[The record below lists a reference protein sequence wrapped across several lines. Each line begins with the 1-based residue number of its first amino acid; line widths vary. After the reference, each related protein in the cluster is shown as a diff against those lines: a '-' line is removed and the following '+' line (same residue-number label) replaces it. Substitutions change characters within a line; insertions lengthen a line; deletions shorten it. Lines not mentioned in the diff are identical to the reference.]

1 MREKLGHN
9 IALMIVVMIFG
20 VILSMQIKSVYVNKN
35 NMVDEKSTIE
45 LRDQLN
51 SEVVK
56 YANLEKLKEDQQA
69 KLQELTE
76 KSGNTDVLV
85 KQLTENLRTARFL
98 SGQSDVK
105 GIGIAI
111 TISTNEESIGN
122 IKDTDLTTLVN
133 ELWLSGAQAISIND
147 QRIVMQSSIRD
158 TGVMTIN
165 KTYKIFP
172 PYKILVIGEPDNII
186 AALITTKGV
195 LYNFEQSYHF
205 KVSIEKKD
213 EVKIAKAKED
223 GILFNSDKLTVVEK

>member
-1 MREKLGHN
+1 MREKLGHS

-20 VILSMQIKSVYVNKN
+20 VILSMQIKSVYANKN
-35 NMVDEKSTIE
+35 NKVDEKATIE
-45 LRDQLN
+45 LRDELN

-56 YANLEKLKEDQQA
+56 YAKLEKLKEDQQA

-122 IKDTDLTTLVN
+122 IKTLTLQ
-133 ELWLSGAQAISIND
+133 L
-147 QRIVMQSSIRD
+147 
-158 TGVMTIN
+158 
-165 KTYKIFP
+165 
-172 PYKILVIGEPDNII
+172 
-186 AALITTKGV
+186 
-195 LYNFEQSYHF
+195 
-205 KVSIEKKD
+205 
-213 EVKIAKAKED
+213 
-223 GILFNSDKLTVVEK
+223 

>member
-1 MREKLGHN
+1 MKEKLGSS

-35 NMVDEKSTIE
+35 NIADEKSTNE

-56 YANLEKLKEDQQA
+56 YSKLEKLKEDQEA

-85 KQLTENLRTARFL
+85 KQLTENMRIARFL

-105 GIGIAI
+105 GKGLII
-111 TISTNEESIGN
+111 TLSANEESIGN

-165 KTYKIFP
+165 KINKIYP
-172 PYKILVIGEPDNII
+172 PYKVSVIGEQDNII
-186 AALITTKGV
+186 AALTTTKGV
-195 LYNFEQSYHF
+195 LYNFEENFHF
-205 KVSIEKKD
+205 KVSVEKRD
-213 EVKIAKAKED
+213 EVNIFKAKED
-223 GILFNSDKLTVVEK
+223 GVLFNYDKLTVVDK